1 MIEVSN
7 VVKDYGTLRAVD
19 HISFTVQEG
28 EIVGFLG
35 PNGAGKSTTLKMLTD
50 YLTPTS
56 GSININGKD
65 MATDSLQIRQWI
77 GYLPE
82 HNPLY
87 EDMTVYD
94 YLRFVADIRNLSD
107 KVFNTR
113 LPQVIEECGI
123 KEVINKKIG
132 TLSKGYRQRVG
143 LAQAILHDPMVIIMD
158 EPTTGLDPNQ
168 ILEIRDVIRR
178 LGEKKTV
185 ILSSHIMQ
193 EVQAVCDRIII
204 INKGK
209 IIADDRKE
217 VLQSQLAGKTVLD
230 LELLARDPH
239 FYDFRMLDPTL
250 SIFHEGKVKEDV
262 WEVVLEYSNKT
273 DLREKIS
280 RFITEKG
287 WLVLSMQKQER
298 SLEKIFHELTMES
311 KTMAKAVDQTEYM
324 PKSKPEDTATG
335 GEETNE

>member
-7 VVKDYGTLRAVD
+7 VVKDYGSLRAVD
-19 HISFTVQEG
+19 HISFTVNEG

-50 YLTPTS
+50 YLSPTS
-56 GSININGKD
+56 GTITINGKD
-65 MATDSLQIRQWI
+65 MKTDSLKIREWI

-87 EDMTVYD
+87 EDMTPYD
-94 YLRFVADIRNLSD
+94 YLRFVADIRNISD
-107 KVFNTR
+107 KVFNQR
-113 LPQVIEECGI
+113 IVEVIDECGI
-123 KEVINKKIG
+123 KEVINQQIG

-143 LAQAILHDPMVIIMD
+143 LAQAILHDPKVIVMD

-209 IIADDRKE
+209 IIADDKKE
-217 VLQSQLAGKTVLD
+217 VLQSQLAGKTVLS
-230 LELLARDPH
+230 LELMADAPN
-239 FYDFRMLDPTL
+239 FYDFRMIDPTL
-250 SIFHEGKVKEDV
+250 TIFNESNLKGNI
-262 WEVVLEYSNKT
+262 WEVVLEYSNKV
-273 DLREKIS
+273 DLREKIAH
-280 RFITEKG
+280 FIAEKG
-287 WLVLSMQKQER
+287 WLILGMQKQER
-298 SLEKIFHELTMES
+298 SLEKIFHELTKDGYVAPVVDD
-311 KTMAKAVDQTEYM
+311 KTQYIPQDIPAETM
-324 PKSKPEDTATG
+324 EDT
-335 GEETNE
+335 NE

>member
-19 HISFTVQEG
+19 SISFSVNEG

-50 YLTPTS
+50 YLKPTA
-56 GSININGKD
+56 GKIEINGLD
-65 MATDSLQIRQWI
+65 MAKDSLKIREWI

-87 EDMTVYD
+87 EDLTAYD
-94 YLRFVADIRNLSD
+94 YLKFVANIRNISD
-107 KVFNTR
+107 KDFNSR
-113 LPQVIEECGI
+113 IERVIEECGI
-123 KEVINKKIG
+123 KNVITQKIG

-143 LAQAILHDPMVIIMD
+143 LAQAILHDPKVIIMD

-168 ILEIRDVIRR
+168 ILEIREVIRR

-217 VLQSQLAGKTVLD
+217 VLQSQLAGKTVLS
-230 LELLARDPH
+230 LEIMADNAN
-239 FYDFRMLDPTL
+239 FYDFRMIDPTIN
-250 SIFHEGKVKEDV
+250 IFNESKIKGNI
-262 WEVVLEYSNKT
+262 WEVVLEYSNKI

-280 RFITEKG
+280 RFINEKG
-287 WLVLSMQKQER
+287 WLILSMQKQER
-298 SLEKIFHELTMES
+298 SLEKIFHELTMDGAPTRQVTDNTQYIPQS
-311 KTMAKAVDQTEYM
+311 NPVNA
-324 PKSKPEDTATG
+324 
-335 GEETNE
+335 EEENE

>member
-7 VVKDYGTLRAVD
+7 VVKDYGALRAVD
-19 HISFTVQEG
+19 RISFSVNEG

-50 YLTPTS
+50 YLTPTA
-56 GSININGKD
+56 GKIEINGLD
-65 MATDSLQIRQWI
+65 MSKDSLKIREWI

-87 EDMTVYD
+87 EDLTAFD
-94 YLRFVADIRNLSD
+94 YLRFVANIRNLSD
-107 KVFNTR
+107 KDFNSR
-113 LPQVIEECGI
+113 IEQVIEECGI
-123 KEVINKKIG
+123 KNVITQKIG

-143 LAQAILHDPMVIIMD
+143 LAQAILHDPKVIILD

-168 ILEIRDVIRR
+168 ILEIREVIRR

-209 IIADDRKE
+209 IIADDKKE
-217 VLQSQLAGKTVLD
+217 VLQSQLAGKTVLS
-230 LELLARDPH
+230 LEIIADDPK
-239 FYDFRMLDPTL
+239 FYDFRMIDPTI
-250 SIFHEGKVKEDV
+250 SIFNESKIKANI
-262 WEVVLEYSNKT
+262 WEVVLEYSNKI

-280 RFITEKG
+280 RFINEKG
-287 WLVLSMQKQER
+287 WLILSMQKQER
-298 SLEKIFHELTMES
+298 SLEKIFHELTMDGKS
-311 KTMAKAVDQTEYM
+311 VPQPTDTTQYI
-324 PKSKPEDTATG
+324 PKSEPQSA
-335 GEETNE
+335 EEENE